1 MSKTT
6 VYITRRRVPDAI
18 SMLEDFCEVKV
29 WEENYPPPKNTLIDH
44 LQNCQGILAE
54 ADDSIDVDVLQASNS
69 LKVVSNR
76 AVGVDNIDI
85 EVATKLGIAVGN
97 TPGVL
102 HETCAD
108 FTFGLILSCA
118 RRIAFADRKV
128 QGENWKIFD
137 QMPYLGSDVHHA
149 TLGIVGFGSIGQT
162 VAKRAAGFG
171 MRVLYHSRTRKIQL
185 EEDLGVE
192 WVPRLDYLL
201 AESDF
206 VTLHVP
212 LNTQTHHLLSDQQ
225 FKSMK
230 RGSFL
235 INTSRGKIVDSK
247 SLKTAISSG
256 ILSGVALDVTDP
268 EPLPFDDEL
277 LGMDN
282 VLITPHISSASTAT
296 VNAMGI
302 MAAHN
307 VIAALSGQKMP
318 SCLNPQV
325 F

>member
-1 MSKTT
+1 MSKPT
-6 VYITRRRVPDAI
+6 VYITRRRVSDAI

-128 QGENWKIFD
+128 QGGNWKIFD

-192 WVPRLDYLL
+192 WIPRLDYLL

-277 LGMDN
+277 FGMDN

-307 VIAALSGQKMP
+307 IIAALSGQKMP

>member
-1 MSKTT
+1 MSKNT
-6 VYITRRRVPDAI
+6 VFITRRRVPDAV
-18 SMLEDFCEVKV
+18 SMLENFCEVKV
-29 WEENYPPPKNTLIDH
+29 WEENYPPPKNTLIEH
-44 LQNCQGILAE
+44 LQNCQGLLVE
-54 ADDSIDVDVLQASNS
+54 ADDLIDVDVLQASNS

-76 AVGVDNIDI
+76 AVGVDNIDV
-85 EVATKLGIAVGN
+85 EAATKIGIAVGN

-102 HETCAD
+102 HKTCAD

-128 QGENWKIFD
+128 QRKNWKIFD

-149 TLGIVGFGSIGQT
+149 TLGIVGFGSIGQE
-162 VAKRAAGFG
+162 VANRAAGFE
-171 MRVLYHSRTRKIQL
+171 MRVLYHSRTRKTQP
-185 EEDLGVE
+185 EKELGVE
-192 WVPRLDYLL
+192 WSPSINYLL

-206 VTLHVP
+206 DSLHVP
-212 LNTQTHHLLSDQQ
+212 LNNQPHHLISERQ
-225 FKSMK
+225 FKLMK

-235 INTSRGKIVDSK
+235 INSSRGKIVDSK
-247 SLKTAISSG
+247 SLKTALSTG
-256 ILSGVALDVTDP
+256 ILAGAALDVTDP
-268 EPLPFDDEL
+268 EPIPFEDEL
-277 LGMDN
+277 LSMDN

-296 VNAMGI
+296 VEAMGI

-307 VIAALSGQKMP
+307 IISALTGQKMP

>member
-1 MSKTT
+1 MSKPT
-6 VYITRRRVPDAI
+6 VYITRRRVSDAI

-108 FTFGLILSCA
+108 FTFGLLLSCA

-128 QGENWKIFD
+128 QGGNWKIFD

-192 WVPRLDYLL
+192 WIPRLDYLL

-277 LGMDN
+277 FGMDN

-307 VIAALSGQKMP
+307 IIAALSGQKMP

>member
-1 MSKTT
+1 MSKPT

-18 SMLEDFCEVKV
+18 SVLEDFCEVKV

-54 ADDSIDVDVLQASNS
+54 ADDSIDVDVLQASKS

-85 EVATKLGIAVGN
+85 EAATKLGIAVGN

-128 QGENWKIFD
+128 QGKNWKIFD

-149 TLGIVGFGSIGQT
+149 TLGIVGFGRIGQA

-185 EEDLGVE
+185 EEDLSVE

-201 AESDF
+201 AKSDF

-212 LNTQTHHLLSDQQ
+212 LNIQTHHLLSDQQ

-307 VIAALSGQKMP
+307 IIAALSGQKMP

>member
-1 MSKTT
+1 MSKPT

-18 SMLEDFCEVKV
+18 SVLEDFCEVKV

-54 ADDSIDVDVLQASNS
+54 ADDSIDVDVLQASKS

-85 EVATKLGIAVGN
+85 EAATKLGIAVGN

-128 QGENWKIFD
+128 QGKNWKIFD

-149 TLGIVGFGSIGQT
+149 TLGIVGFGRIGQA

-201 AESDF
+201 AKSDF

-212 LNTQTHHLLSDQQ
+212 LNIQTHHLLSDQQ

-282 VLITPHISSASTAT
+282 VLITPHISSASIAT

-307 VIAALSGQKMP
+307 IIAALSGQKMP

>member
-128 QGENWKIFD
+128 QGKNWKIFD

>member
-1 MSKTT
+1 MSKPT

-18 SMLEDFCEVKV
+18 SVLEDFCEVKV

-54 ADDSIDVDVLQASNS
+54 ADDSIDVDVLQASKS

-85 EVATKLGIAVGN
+85 EAATKLGIAVGN

-128 QGENWKIFD
+128 QGKNWKIFD

-149 TLGIVGFGSIGQT
+149 TLGIVGFGRIGQA

-201 AESDF
+201 AKSDF

-212 LNTQTHHLLSDQQ
+212 LNIQTHHLLSDQQ

-307 VIAALSGQKMP
+307 IIAALSGQKMP

>member
-1 MSKTT
+1 MSKPT

-18 SMLEDFCEVKV
+18 SVIEEFCEVKV

-54 ADDSIDVDVLQASNS
+54 ADDSIDVDVLQASKS

-128 QGENWKIFD
+128 QGGNWKIFD

-149 TLGIVGFGSIGQT
+149 TLGIVGFGRIGQT

-185 EEDLGVE
+185 EEDLAVE
-192 WVPRLDYLL
+192 WVPRLDDLL

-212 LNTQTHHLLSDQQ
+212 LNIQTHHLLSDQQ

-268 EPLPFDDEL
+268 EPLPFDDGL

-307 VIAALSGQKMP
+307 IIAALSGQKMP